1 MLTESDH
8 NPIICEFSQ
17 LWSDSHIE
25 ENGRY
30 EIFQFNDQDGAKK
43 FNEMTSSSTLS
54 NCIKDGNV
62 KQSAKKWMKVFNNC
76 LHRSFKKIRIN
87 NKKLKHDEVHDL
99 MMAKTQIQK
108 KIEDILKHVQEN
120 PSEVEIQSQI
130 VVSLKGHVDRLDL
143 KIADLCAAKNMR
155 TIKDHYFV
163 YFV

>member
-1 MLTESDH
+1 MFSFLTEMKIDEARVHVLTKYAKVRANTVLTESDH
-8 NPIICEFSQ
+8 NPIICKFSQ

-25 ENGRY
+25 EKGRY

-87 NKKLKHDEVHDL
+87 NKKLKHDP
-99 MMAKTQIQK
+99 
-108 KIEDILKHVQEN
+108 N
-120 PSEVEIQSQI
+120 SE
-130 VVSLKGHVDRLDL
+130 
-143 KIADLCAAKNMR
+143 
-155 TIKDHYFV
+155 KD
-163 YFV
+163 